1 MKASEA
7 SFAKRD
13 LLVHELLSDVPLHD
27 VWTVDLPGGAPSA
40 TLRDV
45 PGFVPDPGG
54 VGVGWATEQLFRLRA
69 WLGRRLGWDRD
80 SSEPDPHSY
89 VHRLREADRA
99 RSLMPPGSAGPGP
112 FRVVFELPR
121 EALLEVRNATVHAFL
136 STSLERS
143 EEGYRVW
150 VAIYVKPMSRWTRW
164 YMALIE
170 PLRRLVVYPALIRR
184 MQREWNAAR
193 QAARPAGSG

>member
-1 MKASEA
+1 MKASEE
-7 SFAKRD
+7 SFARRD

-27 VWTVDLPGGAPSA
+27 VWTVDLPGGAPDA

-54 VGVGWATEQLFRLRA
+54 SGVGWAAGQLFRLRA
-69 WLGRRLGWDRD
+69 WLGRRLSWDQE
-80 SSEPDPHSY
+80 SSGTDQHSY
-89 VHRLREADRA
+89 VRRLREADRV
-99 RSLMPPGSAGPGP
+99 RSLTTPGSAGPGP
-112 FRVVFELPR
+112 FRVVFELPV

-143 EEGYRVW
+143 GEGYRVW
-150 VAIYVKPMSRWTRW
+150 LAIYVRPVSRWTGW

-170 PLRRLVVYPALIRR
+170 PFRRLVVYPALIRR

-193 QAARPAGSG
+193 QVGSA